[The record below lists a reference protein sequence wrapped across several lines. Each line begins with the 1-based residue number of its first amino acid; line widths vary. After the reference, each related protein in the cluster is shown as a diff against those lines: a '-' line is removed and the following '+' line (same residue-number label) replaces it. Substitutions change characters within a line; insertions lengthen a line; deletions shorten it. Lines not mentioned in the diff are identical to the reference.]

1 MKLHEMTAHELS
13 GLLRSKE
20 LSVTELIKTFLNRI
34 EDIDDV
40 IGSYISVLPDDALKH
55 AEMLQNGPDGLNG
68 LPPLAGIPS
77 ALKDNICTKGIPTTC
92 ASKMLK
98 DFVPPYN
105 ATVVDK
111 LRSRKSILL
120 GKLNMDEFAMGGSNE
135 NSYFKIARNPWNTEM
150 VPGGS
155 SGGAAASVAAG
166 TAASVAAGTA
176 VFALGS
182 DTGGSI
188 RQPAAFC
195 GVVGMKPTYGL
206 VSRYGLVAFASSLD
220 QIGPITKDV
229 TDCALVLNAI
239 AGYDYLDSTS
249 ARVNI
254 PDYTGSLGDGV
265 KGMRIGIPR
274 EYTGQGMDEDVK
286 KAVLNAVEAFTSLG
300 AFCEECNLPLTEYAI
315 PAYCIISSSEASS
328 NLARYDGIR
337 YGYRA
342 DNCDDLY
349 ELYIRTRSE
358 GFGMEVKRRIILGTY
373 ALSSGYYDA
382 YYKKAL
388 QVRTLIKES
397 FDKFFSK
404 YDLLIGPTV
413 PTTAYRIG
421 ERIDDPLAMYMGD
434 IFTIPA
440 NIAGIPALSI
450 PCGFDRDGLPIG
462 LQLIGKAF
470 DESALLKAGFAFEQS
485 TDFHLRKAG
494 VVRG

>member
-1 MKLHEMTAHELS
+1 MKLYEMTAHELS

-20 LSVTELIKTFLNRI
+20 ISVTELVEVFLDRI
-34 EDIDDV
+34 EEIDGI
-40 IGSYISVLPDDALKH
+40 IGGYISVLPDDARKH
-55 AEMLQNGPDGLNG
+55 AEMLQNGPDGLEG
-68 LPPLAGIPS
+68 LPPLAGIPM

-105 ATVVDK
+105 ATVADK
-111 LRSRKSILL
+111 LCARKFILL
-120 GKLNMDEFAMGGSNE
+120 GKLNMDEFAMGGTNE

-155 SGGAAASVAAG
+155 SGGA
-166 TAASVAAGTA
+166 AASVAAGTA

-206 VSRYGLVAFASSLD
+206 VSRYGLVAFASSID
-220 QIGPITKDV
+220 HVGPITRDV

-239 AGYDYLDSTS
+239 AGYDCLDSTS
-249 ARVNI
+249 AKVEI
-254 PDYTGSLGDGV
+254 PDYTRTLGDSI
-265 KGMRIGIPR
+265 KGMKIGIPQ
-274 EYTGQGMDEDVK
+274 EYTGTCIDEDVR
-286 KAVLNAVEAFTSLG
+286 KAVLNAAEIFTSLG
-300 AFCEECNLPLTEYAI
+300 AFCEECSLPFTEYAI
-315 PAYCIISSSEASS
+315 PAYYVISSSEASS

-342 DNCDDLY
+342 ENCDNLY
-349 ELYIRTRSE
+349 ELYTRSRSE
-358 GFGMEVKRRIILGTY
+358 GFGMEVKRRIMLGTF

-388 QVRTLIKES
+388 QVRTLTRES
-397 FDKFFSK
+397 FGKLLQK
-404 YDLLIGPTV
+404 YDMLIGPTV
-413 PTTAYRIG
+413 PVTAYRIG
-421 ERIDDPLAMYMGD
+421 EKTDDPIAMCMD
-434 IFTIPA
+434 NIFTVPA
-440 NIAGIPALSI
+440 NLAGFPALSV
-450 PCGFDRDGLPIG
+450 PCGFDRNGLPIG

-470 DESALLKAGFAFEQS
+470 DESTLLKAGFAFEQS
-485 TDFHLRKAG
+485 TDFHLRKPAL
-494 VVRG
+494 

>member
-1 MKLHEMTAHELS
+1 MKLYEMTAHELS

-20 LSVTELIKTFLNRI
+20 ISVTELTETFINRI
-34 EDIDDV
+34 EEIDGI
-40 IGSYISVLPDDALKH
+40 IGSYINVLPDIALKQ
-55 AEMLQNGPDGLNG
+55 ARVVENAPDSPGG

-92 ASKMLK
+92 ASKMLES
-98 DFVPPYN
+98 FIPPYN

-111 LRSRKSILL
+111 LGARRSILL

-135 NSYFKIARNPWNTEM
+135 NSYFKITRNPWNTEM

-166 TAASVAAGTA
+166 MA

-206 VSRYGLVAFASSLD
+206 VSRYGLVAFASSFD
-220 QIGPITKDV
+220 QIGPIARDV

-239 AGYDYLDSTS
+239 AGYDRLDSTS
-249 ARVNI
+249 ARVDI
-254 PDYTGSLGDGV
+254 PDYTAALGDGI
-265 KGMRIGIPR
+265 KGMRIGIPQ
-274 EYTGQGMDEDVK
+274 EYTGQGIDEDVK
-286 KAVLNAVEAFTSLG
+286 KAVLDAIETFADLG
-300 AFCEECNLPLTEYAI
+300 AICEECRLPLTEYAI
-315 PAYCIISSSEASS
+315 PAYYIISSSEASS

-337 YGYRA
+337 YGYRPE
-342 DNCDDLY
+342 NCGDLY
-349 ELYIRTRSE
+349 ELYIRSRSE
-358 GFGMEVKRRIILGTY
+358 GFGTEVKRRIMLGTY

-397 FDKFFSK
+397 FDEAFSK
-404 YDLLIGPTV
+404 YDLLIGPTA

-421 ERIDDPLAMYMGD
+421 EKIDDPLAMYMGD
-434 IFTIPA
+434 IFTVPA

-450 PCGFDRDGLPIG
+450 PCGFDRNGLPIG

-470 DESALLKAGFAFEQS
+470 DESTLLKAGFAFEQS
-485 TDFHLRKAG
+485 TDYHLRRAS
-494 VVRG
+494 VARG